1 MTDSTVKATE
11 PAQRPKPNYIRIFIV
26 LAVLTI
32 IEVMASFTISTKA
45 LLVLFLI
52 LLAASKAGLV
62 VAYYMHL
69 RFERAPVRVVALGP
83 IILVVLLTAVLLVER
98 VLAQGTNLR

>member
-1 MTDSTVKATE
+1 MTDSRVKATE

-32 IEVMASFTISTKA
+32 IEVMASFTISIKA
-45 LLVLFLI
+45 FLVLFLI

-98 VLAQGTNLR
+98 TLAQGAMLR